1 MKPYCE
7 AALLAGAV
15 ILFLDE
21 GKRRVGESAD
31 DVPDDVL
38 ALTNDEYPRIQR
50 EHMFS
55 QDVIATLD
63 YVLHKGFI
71 PNAEHR
77 IRILMEECANLAD
90 GFGLSSIRREL

>member
-1 MKPYCE
+1 MKPDGE

-21 GKRRVGESAD
+21 GKRRVGESVD

-50 EHMFS
+50 ERMFS

-63 YVLHKGFI
+63 YALHNGFI

-77 IRILMEECANLAD
+77 IRIPMEECVNLAD
-90 GFGLSSIRREL
+90 GFGLRGIK